1 LVFSNHNSFG
11 VLFDEIA
18 SVYYIWK
25 IYLHFSIGNGQ
36 PMEPALCQ
44 LNRRTFVPYVQ
55 VWRSSWR
62 MRNSRSVW
70 PSADLYIHRDVLPVD
85 ISTSLLVP
93 APFNEFCSFFRLKTS
108 TQNTDQHQHS
118 QIDILVARYCSCRWS
133 TSLPP
138 VGLQKSLCFDSNC
151 CLFCR
156 IELSVV
162 WGKSFFHRNDKS
174 TRLAAQISIHN
185 NDCPTQVLSFD
196 SLTDNNIPYHT
207 IPYHTIP
214 YHIRLCQ
221 EGGFYCPDSASS
233 LYYKGSA
240 SLNGTIKLS
249 VCA

>member
-1 LVFSNHNSFG
+1 VPKIIVNNTLNWFLKTAISILVFSNHNSFG
-11 VLFDEIA
+11 ALFDEIA

-70 PSADLYIHRDVLPVD
+70 PSADLYIHRDLLPVD

-162 WGKSFFHRNDKS
+162 WGKSFFTATTKALAWQHKYQFITTTVLLKSFHS
-174 TRLAAQISIHN
+174 TRS
-185 NDCPTQVLSFD
+185 PTI
-196 SLTDNNIPYHT
+196 TYH
-207 IPYHTIP
+207 IP
-214 YHIRLCQ
+214 YHIRL
-221 EGGFYCPDSASS
+221 
-233 LYYKGSA
+233 
-240 SLNGTIKLS
+240 IM
-249 VCA
+249 